1 MSFIFLDYFF
11 RIGWAGKTG
20 DDDLEGG
27 AAGAQPG
34 ACRSRGSEHARP
46 GKQRPCNS
54 IQSDGGSGHGAAPGS
69 GKGMDAMKEG
79 LQSHALRVTSRM
91 EQMGGR
97 TGRPGTRTEEAW
109 FECERA

>member
-1 MSFIFLDYFF
+1 
-11 RIGWAGKTG
+11 
-20 DDDLEGG
+20 
-27 AAGAQPG
+27 
-34 ACRSRGSEHARP
+34 
-46 GKQRPCNS
+46 
-54 IQSDGGSGHGAAPGS
+54 
-69 GKGMDAMKEG
+69 MKEG